1 MNPTAEPSSARAAVS
16 ISSYQGGGLLSA
28 SAQKMGLI
36 SAVMIV
42 LLSVAYA
49 IPLSIGLITLTG
61 PDVPI
66 ADPWFSLMELLIL
79 LLAAP
84 LLTLGVATYQW
95 APPSRKPVAMVS
107 ALFLTLAAG
116 LTFALHFIILTLGH
130 QEAFI
135 GQSWSPLFL
144 TFVWPSVPYVLDT
157 LAWDVFFAAG
167 ILFGAFVFKGT
178 RLQSTIRVLFLISG
192 SLSLVGVAGVVLG
205 EMQVRSIGIIGYAVV
220 YPVGVAFLAV
230 MFARG
235 ASARSTVNR
244 SVTIDRSTPT
254 GR

>member
-16 ISSYQGGGLLSA
+16 ISSSQGGGLLSA

-107 ALFLTLAAG
+107 ALFLALAAG

-130 QEAFI
+130 QEAFT

-167 ILFGAFVFKGT
+167 ILFGAFVFQGT

-230 MFARG
+230 MFAR
-235 ASARSTVNR
+235 APSARSAVNR
-244 SVTIDRSTPT
+244 SVTVDRSTPT
-254 GR
+254 ER